1 MNREEVIDFM
11 IASINAD
18 NREICQRGSMPEEQ
32 IEKSIEESQPS
43 LYFIVGNLYD
53 KLKEVSV
60 IS

>member
-1 MNREEVIDFM
+1 MNRDELIDFM

-32 IEKSIEESQPS
+32 IEQSIEQSQPS

-53 KLKEVSV
+53 KMKELGVLA
-60 IS
+60 